1 MCLFPPSTWNS
12 DSSDYDSET
21 DKETVVSRK
30 PPARA
35 KPSSRATASK
45 KRNAPSSSRGR
56 NQRRNKLS
64 SSDESSDD
72 SESSRKKPTR
82 RNARPVK
89 SYKEDSDKTDS
100 DDLIEVDYTQA
111 EVEEAPP
118 DNSET
123 IERVIYSRRGKK
135 GGE

>member
-1 MCLFPPSTWNS
+1 MC
-12 DSSDYDSET
+12 
-21 DKETVVSRK
+21 V
-30 PPARA
+30 
-35 KPSSRATASK
+35 
-45 KRNAPSSSRGR
+45 
-56 NQRRNKLS
+56 NKLCCFIFY
-64 SSDESSDD
+64 
-72 SESSRKKPTR
+72 RPTR

-135 GGE
+135 GGERLMV